1 MAAECVDGV
10 VVMSPSGEMQEAPT
24 HDQQYITTL
33 LKQITEHQEAYAI
46 LYNRNLLLYKE
57 WTDAMLCIHNAK
69 HVSPNPYVMYEATPN
84 AYVMYEAAQ
93 PPPTASVLCT
103 P

>member
-10 VVMSPSGEMQEAPT
+10 VVMSTNGEMQEAQT
-24 HDQQYITTL
+24 HDQQYIETL

-57 WTDAMLCIHNAK
+57 WTDAMLFIHNAK
-69 HVSPNPYVMYEATPN
+69 HVSPN

-93 PPPTASVLCT
+93 PPPTASALCT